1 MTNTPPPTFPPVVGA
16 VPGGWGEMKNL
27 TAKAGDKV
35 TLPTG
40 LTGLDGEYILWY
52 FGSNKTRLI
61 HCDEG
66 NMSKENES
74 LDLDLDKA
82 TGSLTIFSIKYGG
95 VYTAEIFDR
104 NNMKHICTF
113 NVTVLGDSKSQSV
126 ETKNLTGKAGE
137 SITLNTGVTGL
148 RGNYQVL
155 WSYGVDQRVIIN
167 FDNGKLE
174 WNESQRFQL
183 DERTGSLTI
192 LSLHI
197 NDSGQYQ
204 GQIINGNGSQQTFNL
219 TVVGECLEACGE
231 ANPKNVCVCME
242 LHAEKLETDSIKRTF
257 ADSCELFKIT
267 SNVVLLRL
275 VHFERYKAAGRGVM
289 ENINNFCLHGEN
301 SWFVSLGSNSI
312 HQDKSIIFTKEKW
325 FNIL

>member
-1 MTNTPPPTFPPVVGA
+1 MNMWMAGIIFAVSVG
-16 VPGGWGEMKNL
+16 L
-27 TAKAGDKV
+27 
-35 TLPTG
+35 
-40 LTGLDGEYILWY
+40 
-52 FGSNKTRLI
+52 S
-61 HCDEG
+61 
-66 NMSKENES
+66 
-74 LDLDLDKA
+74 
-82 TGSLTIFSIKYGG
+82 
-95 VYTAEIFDR
+95 
-104 NNMKHICTF
+104 
-113 NVTVLGDSKSQSV
+113 

-275 VHFERYKAAGRGVM
+275 VHFERYKAAGRVTAHSILVGYAVNLVASCQKDALVRYSSGYPDFLEEVM
-289 ENINNFCLHGEN
+289 FYRAFKVARSKSLQPGQEGEALVGF
-301 SWFVSLGSNSI
+301 WDFKVDTLQSLYESEDPQKSGSY
-312 HQDKSIIFTKEKW
+312 
-325 FNIL
+325 

>member
-1 MTNTPPPTFPPVVGA
+1 METFSHY
-16 VPGGWGEMKNL
+16 L
-27 TAKAGDKV
+27 
-35 TLPTG
+35 LF
-40 LTGLDGEYILWY
+40 L
-52 FGSNKTRLI
+52 
-61 HCDEG
+61 
-66 NMSKENES
+66 
-74 LDLDLDKA
+74 
-82 TGSLTIFSIKYGG
+82 SLT
-95 VYTAEIFDR
+95 VA
-104 NNMKHICTF
+104 
-113 NVTVLGDSKSQSV
+113 VSV
-126 ETKNLTGKAGE
+126 GLSETKNLTGKAGE

-155 WSYGVDQRVIIN
+155 WSYGVDKRVIIN

-242 LHAEKLETDSIKRTF
+242 LHAEKLETDSIRTENL
-257 ADSCELFKIT
+257 ARDQRQTQTGHSGHHKGAVSAGEGPG
-267 SNVVLLRL
+267 
-275 VHFERYKAAGRGVM
+275 AAHGHIARDKPCRWGLQSPC
-289 ENINNFCLHGEN
+289 CLHPHSCIQE
-301 SWFVSLGSNSI
+301 VSG
-312 HQDKSIIFTKEKW
+312 
-325 FNIL
+325 